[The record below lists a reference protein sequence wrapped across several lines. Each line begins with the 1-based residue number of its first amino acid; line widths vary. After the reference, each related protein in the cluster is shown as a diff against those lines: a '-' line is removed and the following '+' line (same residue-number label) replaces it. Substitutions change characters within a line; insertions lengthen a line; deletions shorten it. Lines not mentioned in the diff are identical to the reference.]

1 MVDLLGSPRVAPLF
15 PVLQFRFF
23 LAISLRLFRV
33 KRYFNG
39 YDNISVGK
47 NLIHKYITRNRV
59 PFSNSRELE
68 YMDPLRWADAD
79 TNELFVRRV
88 QRRVH
93 ARGKLHQILSD
104 FRAEAWLAWVASRF
118 PSVARIS

>member
-1 MVDLLGSPRVAPLF
+1 MLHPFF
-15 PVLQFRFF
+15 PFCNSVFFF
-23 LAISLRLFRV
+23 LAISLPLFRV

-59 PFSNSRELE
+59 SSSNSRELE
-68 YMDPLRWADAD
+68 YMDPLRWADAH

-104 FRAEAWLAWVASRF
+104 LRAEAWLAWVASRF

>member
-1 MVDLLGSPRVAPLF
+1 M
-15 PVLQFRFF
+15 
-23 LAISLRLFRV
+23 AISLRLFRV

-39 YDNISVGK
+39 HDNISVGK
-47 NLIHKYITRNRV
+47 NLLYKHITRNRV
-59 PFSNSRELE
+59 PSSNSRELE
-68 YMDPLRWADAD
+68 YMDPLRWADAH
-79 TNELFVRRV
+79 TNELFARRV

-104 FRAEAWLAWVASRF
+104 LRAEAWLAWVASGF